1 MINYHLTI
9 SGLVQGVGFRWS
21 CYRLAQRMGVTGFVR
36 NLPNGQVYVEVQG
49 APTIITE
56 FIKQLATGP
65 SPYARVSSLQKENG
79 QIQDYGNTFTIRR

>member
-36 NLPNGQVYVEVQG
+36 NLPNGQVYVEAQG
-49 APTIITE
+49 TATVIAD
-56 FIKQLATGP
+56 FIKQLAAGP
-65 SPYARVSSLQKENG
+65 TPYAQVSNLQKENG
-79 QIQDYGNTFTIRR
+79 QVQDYGNTFTIRR

>member
-21 CYRLAQRMGVTGFVR
+21 CCRLAQQMGVTGFVR

-49 APTIITE
+49 KPATVTD
-56 FIKQLATGP
+56 FIDRLAAGP
-65 SPYARVSSLQKENG
+65 NRYAQVCDLQKEPGNL
-79 QIQDYGNTFTIRR
+79 QEYGDTFTIRR